1 MIPAYNIR
9 MPLFITRFLPRTVI
23 ILGLVS
29 LLNDAA
35 SEMINPL
42 LPLFLT
48 ITLGAGPAIVGLI
61 EGVAEA
67 TASII
72 KLVSGWLADRGWR
85 ARRLVIAG
93 YSLSNLVRP
102 LISLANSWGI
112 VVGLRFCDRIGKG
125 LRTAPRDA
133 IIASA
138 VDASIRGRAFG
149 FHRTFDHLGAMIGP
163 LLAFG
168 LLQSGMELRDV
179 FLMSIVPGICVVAL
193 LIFGLPK
200 SDTPVA
206 KKPYAPLK
214 WSKLDK
220 RVKALVLASG
230 GLALATTPE
239 AFLILWASA
248 GGLEIVWVP
257 LLWAAAHAIRA
268 LVAAPAG
275 NLSDRLGRTPIVLAG
290 WIARVGLLL
299 AFALV
304 PQGQLAIWGLF
315 LAYAAATAF
324 SEGAERALIGDF
336 VPEEQ
341 RGTAF
346 GIYHLLSGL
355 LALPGAVAFGAV
367 WEFFGMQY
375 AFFMAAL
382 ITIIAAMLLMFLK
395 GHATRSIV

>member
-1 MIPAYNIR
+1 
-9 MPLFITRFLPRTVI
+9 MPPFLPRTVI
-23 ILGLVS
+23 ILGAVS
-29 LLNDAA
+29 LLNDAG

-48 ITLGAGPAIVGLI
+48 LTLGAGPAIVGLI

-67 TASII
+67 TSSIL
-72 KLVSGWLADRGWR
+72 KLVAGWLADRGWS

-93 YSLSNLVRP
+93 YSFSNLARP
-102 LISLANSWGI
+102 LIGLANSWG
-112 VVGLRFCDRIGKG
+112 VVIALRFCDRIGKG

-133 IIASA
+133 IISSS

-149 FHRTFDHLGAMIGP
+149 FHRAFDHLGAMIGP
-163 LLAFG
+163 LIAFG
-168 LLQSGMELRDV
+168 LLQWGMALRDV
-179 FLMSIVPGICVVAL
+179 FLVSVIPGICVVAL
-193 LIFGLPK
+193 LLYGLPK
-200 SDTPVA
+200 QQEIAVESKPRTP
-206 KKPYAPLK
+206 LH
-214 WSKLDK
+214 WNKLDK

-239 AFLILWASA
+239 AFLVLWASA

-275 NLSDRLGRTPIVLAG
+275 YLSDSLGRLPIVLTG
-290 WIARVGLLL
+290 WIARVGLLIV
-299 AFALV
+299 FAV
-304 PQGQLAIWGLF
+304 SPQGTVAIWGLF
-315 LAYAAATAF
+315 IAYAAATAF

-355 LALPGAVAFGAV
+355 LALPGAVAFGV
-367 WEFFGMQY
+367 IWEAFGMQY
-375 AFFMAAL
+375 AFITAAV
-382 ITIIAAMLLMFLK
+382 ITVVAAISLLVLAQ
-395 GHATRSIV
+395 GQAAST